1 MKIFLI
7 VAFFIVF
14 GIVKAYNKAKR
25 MDDSNPIPDERDFGD
40 ESSEDNNK
48 EFFPQSSPASGSELF
63 PRENKQTVR
72 SMAAMKRETTRMNF
86 AKSSIGTGT
95 HTIPQSQTS
104 FDDLESEQE
113 FNISSPEDARRAII
127 WSEILQ
133 RKY

>member
-7 VAFFIVF
+7 IAFFTVI

-25 MDDSNPIPDERDFGD
+25 IPDERDFGG

-48 EFFPQSSPASGSELF
+48 EFFPQPSPTSGSKPF
-63 PRENKQTVR
+63 PTENKQTVR
-72 SMAAMKRETTRMNF
+72 SMAAMKRESTTRMNF
-86 AKSSIGTGT
+86 TKSSIDTDT
-95 HTIPQSQTS
+95 NTIPQSQTS
-104 FDDLESEQE
+104 FDDLESEQD
-113 FNISSPEDARRAII
+113 FNISSPEDAKRAII